1 MSKKK
6 ILLIII
12 LALIIIV
19 AAFVIYQYEQP
30 ASTNVMRGNHTL
42 LLLTVDPSEQRP
54 GMGGVDMAFAVNI
67 VDGNVKNLTPIYP
80 GGMQHPTAMEPAAA
94 NAGNI
99 HLLLH
104 DSLWDAD
111 PAVGAKLAQETVEAN
126 TGIKTDAVVM
136 VTPDAIDA
144 MIAAVGPINVPG
156 QGNVTGNSI
165 QFLRAEQNSGGM
177 SRGNAVESIM
187 KPILNAT
194 KDPSKYAALAQVA
207 TDQYMK
213 GNIVVV
219 PSSLFTQFAISK
231 GINTIIK

>member
-1 MSKKK
+1 MSIKK

-12 LALIIIV
+12 LALIVIA

-30 ASTNVMRGNHTL
+30 ASTNVMKGNHTL

-54 GMGGVDMAFAVNI
+54 GMGGVDMAFAVNT

-80 GGMQHPTAMEPAAA
+80 GGMMHPTAMEPAAA
-94 NAGNI
+94 STGR
-99 HLLLH
+99 LMLH
-104 DSLWDAD
+104 DTLWDAD

-144 MIAAVGPINVPG
+144 MIAAIGPINVPG
-156 QGNVTGNSI
+156 QGTVTGNSI

-194 KDPSKYAALAQVA
+194 KDPSKYSTLAQIAV
-207 TDQYMK
+207 DQYMK
-213 GNIVVV
+213 GNIQVV
-219 PSSLFTQFAISK
+219 PSSLFTQFAVSK
-231 GINTIIK
+231 GINAIF

>member
-12 LALIIIV
+12 LALIIIA

-54 GMGGVDMAFAVNI
+54 GMGGVDMAFAVN
-67 VDGNVKNLTPIYP
+67 VTDGNVKNLTPIYP
-80 GGMQHPTAMEPAAA
+80 GGMMHPTAAAPA
-94 NAGNI
+94 GVDTGR
-99 HLLLH
+99 LMLH
-104 DSLWDAD
+104 DTLWDAD
-111 PAVGAKLAQETVEAN
+111 PAVGAKLAQETVQAN
-126 TGIKTDAVVM
+126 TGIKTDAVVI

-165 QFLRAEQNSGGM
+165 QFLREEQNSGGM
-177 SRGNAVESIM
+177 SRGTAVESIM

-194 KDPSKYAALAQVA
+194 KNPSKYGVLAQVA

-219 PSSLFTQFAISK
+219 PSSLFSQFAISK
-231 GINTIIK
+231 GINTILK

>member
-1 MSKKK
+1 MSIKK

-12 LALIIIV
+12 LALIVIA

-30 ASTNVMRGNHTL
+30 ASTNVMKGNHTL

-54 GMGGVDMAFAVNI
+54 GMGGVDMAFAVNTI
-67 VDGNVKNLTPIYP
+67 DGNVKNMTPIYP
-80 GGMQHPTAMEPAAA
+80 GGMMHPTAMEPAAA
-94 NAGNI
+94 STGR
-99 HLLLH
+99 LMLH
-104 DSLWDAD
+104 DTLWDAD

-144 MIAAVGPINVPG
+144 MIAAIGPINVPG
-156 QGNVTGNSI
+156 QGTVTGNSI

-177 SRGNAVESIM
+177 SRGTAVESIM

-194 KDPSKYAALAQVA
+194 KDPSKYSTLAQIAV
-207 TDQYMK
+207 DQYMK
-213 GNIVVV
+213 GNIQVV
-219 PSSLFTQFAISK
+219 PSSLFTQFAVSR
-231 GINTIIK
+231 GINALF

>member
-12 LALIIIV
+12 LILIGII

-30 ASTNVMRGNHTL
+30 ESTNVMRGTHTI
-42 LLLTVDPSEQRP
+42 LLLTVDPSEKRP
-54 GMGGVDMAFAVNI
+54 GLGGVDMAFAVQV
-67 VDGNVKNLTPIYP
+67 VDGNVKNLTSIYP
-80 GGMQHPTAMEPAAA
+80 GGMMHPTAMEPSG
-94 NAGNI
+94 AGTGR
-99 HLLLH
+99 LMLH
-104 DSLWDAD
+104 DTLWDAD
-111 PAVGAKLAQETVEAN
+111 PAVGAKLAQETVQAN

-136 VTPDAIDA
+136 VTPAAIDA
-144 MIAAVGPINVPG
+144 FIAAVGPINVPG

-177 SRGNAVESIM
+177 NRSSAVQSIM
-187 KPILNAT
+187 KPILSAT
-194 KDPSKYAALAQVA
+194 KDPSKYAALSQVA
-207 TDQYMK
+207 IDQYLK

-219 PSSLFTQFAISK
+219 PKELFTQFAISK